1 MLGLPFGE
9 GKPPSSVFERFL
21 DAMDDMPLTWS
32 VGGRRV
38 VIKLVVVAL
47 FQTRHARSMMK
58 GVLRQRAE
66 GRYSVNIHPISKN
79 KVS

>member
-32 VGGRRV
+32 VGRRRV
-38 VIKLVVVAL
+38 VIKLVVVAD
-47 FQTRHARSMMK
+47 APCK
-58 GVLRQRAE
+58 VDDE
-66 GRYSVNIHPISKN
+66 GCAGTTG
-79 KVS
+79 